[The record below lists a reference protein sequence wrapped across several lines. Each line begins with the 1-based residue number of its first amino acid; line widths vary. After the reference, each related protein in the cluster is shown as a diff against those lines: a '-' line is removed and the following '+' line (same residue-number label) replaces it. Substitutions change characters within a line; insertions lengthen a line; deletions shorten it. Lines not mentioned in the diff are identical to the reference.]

1 MDADEYRRMAE
12 VESTHWWYAS
22 VRALLQQLLADKL
35 PAGGRFLDVGGG
47 TGATGSWM
55 AEHGDLIVA
64 DIEPIAVRSYR
75 DRHKVAGVVNADVN
89 RLPFADQSFD
99 AVMCITVLCHQA
111 VPSPAHA
118 VGELARVLR
127 PGGVLCLQ
135 EPGVRRLWRAHDRIT
150 HTARRFSRR
159 DLADLVVGAGL
170 QLERSTGAHSF
181 LIPPAAAKSVL
192 ERGESSSDLERNAG
206 GLGGTL
212 SAAAGVERRVLQRV
226 DLPAGLSVH
235 AIGRRASR

>member
-22 VRALLQQLLADKL
+22 TRALLQELFADLL

-47 TGATGSWM
+47 TGATGAWL
-55 AEHGDLIVA
+55 AEHGELFIA
-64 DIEPIAVRSYR
+64 DMEPIAVGSYR
-75 DRHKVAGVVNADVN
+75 ERHTVAGGVIADIN
-89 RLPFADQSFD
+89 QLPFADATFD
-99 AVMCITVLCHQA
+99 AAMCITVLCHQA

-150 HTARRFSRR
+150 HTARRFSRA
-159 DLADLVVGAGL
+159 DLAGLVVGAGL
-170 QLERSTGAHSF
+170 ELVRSTGAHSF
-181 LIPPAAAKSVL
+181 LVPAAAAKTVL
-192 ERGESSSDLERNAG
+192 ERGESSSDLDRNAS
-206 GLGGTL
+206 GLGGAL
-212 SAAAGVERRVLQRV
+212 GAMSSVERRLLRRI
-226 DLPAGLSVH
+226 DLPSGLSVH
-235 AIGRRASR
+235 AIGRRP